1 MKVIVAGGRDVDL
14 TEEDKQYLIDKVKDG
29 TITTLV
35 SGMASGIDIQSHD
48 LLKEI
53 VPIDP
58 YPALWDD
65 LTAEPCLIK
74 YNKFGKAYNACA
86 GNNRNLTMAQNAE
99 ALIVF
104 EGGRGSR
111 DMLKTSKKL
120 GLKIIDNFMEVL
132 Y

>member
-1 MKVIVAGGRDVDL
+1 MRVIVAGGRDTDL
-14 TEEDKQYLIDKVKDG
+14 TEEDKAYLISKVKDG

-35 SGMASGIDIQSHD
+35 SGEAAGIDIQAHK
-48 LLKEI
+48 LLKHL
-53 VPIDP
+53 VPVDP

-65 LTAEPCLIK
+65 LTVEPCLVK

-86 GNNRNLTMAQNAE
+86 GNNRNLLMANNAE
-99 ALIVF
+99 GLIVF
-104 EGGRGSR
+104 DGGRGSM

-120 GLKIIDNFMEVL
+120 GLKIIGNFMEVL